1 LNQRYAVFGSVSVYR
16 DEYQTEKYFNGIVT
30 GGDCRHD
37 LRLRGAES
45 HLAMN
50 DELQRK
56 NAKLVRTLL
65 LVTVAMFGFGFALV
79 PLYDVL
85 CKVTGLNGKVDS
97 KAVKETGY
105 QVDPSRELT
114 VEFVTALNESAPMAF
129 RAETPKLKVHP
140 GQYYTVNFYA
150 QNQTDKPMIA
160 QAIPSIS
167 PGLAAEY
174 FKKTE
179 CFCFT
184 EQKFK
189 PREGKAMP
197 VRFVVDPK
205 ISPEY
210 KTITL
215 AYTFFDNTEKAE
227 KQ

>member
-1 LNQRYAVFGSVSVYR
+1 
-16 DEYQTEKYFNGIVT
+16 
-30 GGDCRHD
+30 
-37 LRLRGAES
+37 
-45 HLAMN
+45 MN

-56 NAKLVRTLL
+56 NARLVRTLL
-65 LVTVAMFGFGFALV
+65 LVAVAMFGFGFALV

-85 CKVTGLNGKVDS
+85 CKVTGLNGKVESVAAKDP
-97 KAVKETGY
+97 GY
-105 QVDPSRELT
+105 QVDQSRELT
-114 VEFVTALNESAPMAF
+114 VEFVTALNESAPMEF

-140 GQYYTVNFYA
+140 GRFYTVNFYA
-150 QNQTDKPMIA
+150 RNKTDKPMTA

-184 EQKFK
+184 EQKFE
-189 PREGKAMP
+189 PREGRTMP

-205 ISPEY
+205 ISPEH